1 MDGATSGGHGLK
13 KDDIIAVVPR
23 LRAFALSMCR
33 DSARAEDLVQEAVLR
48 CLVGWDN
55 FQPGTNLTA
64 WMLTVLRNEYFTQ
77 LRRQRFEIV
86 VDLAEGLLPSVAPH
100 HDSQLHMRDL
110 KRALELLP
118 AEQREALLFVTAR
131 GFSYEEA
138 AAICGCRLGTI
149 KSRVAR
155 ARERLMEL
163 LEDDAPS
170 QASTGPGSACGS
182 RSERAPADAYC

>member
-1 MDGATSGGHGLK
+1 LN

-86 VDLAEGLLPSVAPH
+86 VDLAEGMLPSVAPH

-110 KRALELLP
+110 KRALEQLP

-131 GFSYEEA
+131 GYSYEEA
-138 AAICGCRLGTI
+138 ATICGCRLGTI

-163 LEDDAPS
+163 LQDDKPA
-170 QASTGPGSACGS
+170 QTATMPGSSYGGLAQLTAA
-182 RSERAPADAYC
+182 ENYC

>member
-1 MDGATSGGHGLK
+1 MDGAVSGGHGLN

-100 HDSQLHMRDL
+100 HDSQLHLRDL
-110 KRALELLP
+110 KRALEQLP

-131 GFSYEEA
+131 GYSYEEA
-138 AAICGCRLGTI
+138 ATICGCRLGTI

-163 LEDDAPS
+163 LQDDQPA
-170 QASTGPGSACGS
+170 QTSTMSGVSYGGLAQLTAAES
-182 RSERAPADAYC
+182 YC

>member
-1 MDGATSGGHGLK
+1 MDGSVAAGHGLK

-33 DSARAEDLVQEAVLR
+33 DSTRAEDLVQEAVLR
-48 CLVGWDN
+48 CLVGWDH
-55 FQPGTNLTA
+55 FTPGTNLMA

-86 VDLAEGLLPSVAPH
+86 VDLAEGLLPPVAPL
-100 HDSQLHMRDL
+100 HDSQLHLRDL
-110 KRALELLP
+110 RRAIERLS

-131 GFSYEEA
+131 GFSYEETA
-138 AAICGCRLGTI
+138 TICGCRLGTI

-163 LEDDAPS
+163 LGDKSPEESSAFCALAPAARTEHPS
-170 QASTGPGSACGS
+170 
-182 RSERAPADAYC
+182 ADAYC

>member
-1 MDGATSGGHGLK
+1 MDGSVAAGHGLK

-23 LRAFALSMCR
+23 LRAFALSLCR
-33 DSARAEDLVQEAVLR
+33 DSTRAEDLVQEAVLR

-55 FQPGTNLTA
+55 FTPGTNLMA
-64 WMLTVLRNEYFTQ
+64 WLLTVLRNEYFTQ

-86 VDLAEGLLPSVAPH
+86 VDLAEGLLPPVAPH
-100 HDSQLHMRDL
+100 HDNQLHMRDL
-110 KRALELLP
+110 KRAMEHLS

-131 GFSYEEA
+131 GFSYEETA
-138 AAICGCRLGTI
+138 TICGCRLGTI

-163 LEDDAPS
+163 LGDDAS
-170 QASTGPGSACGS
+170 EVAGPFAGLGSAV
-182 RSERAPADAYC
+182 RTEQAPADAYC